1 PLAKEIRDIQE
12 EWKALDKKNG
22 GAPKPKWDKFNA
34 ECKAAYA
41 PAKAHFDALRK
52 QRTENASGREK
63 VIADMHALAEE
74 AAAPAV
80 EGQNRDWASLER
92 RKSALFDQWKK
103 AGSVANSA
111 WKSLDEKLDA
121 ALGKL
126 DTALDGAREPELS
139 RRRKLILRA
148 EELSKASPSR
158 EVTEE
163 AIAIQRRWTA
173 ERIQN
178 APHLRRKDEQ
188 KMWDDFKKHTDAV
201 FKARDAQRDSMK
213 AQFSEATKARF
224 EVIDEVKALANGDD
238 AKAIDAAMNAA
249 RTKWRNLPFVDRD
262 KARDLDRK
270 FDDAVMAAKRRATV
284 LSLSKGFVANG
295 TDAARTELLPQAMR
309 RHRSKQAGLL
319 SGPSFAG
326 ETARGL
332 PLALVCAMPSL
343 DDAQQLANALR
354 DPAMRIYASDDL
366 IGVAVCGAVKN
377 VFAIAAGI
385 SDGFAL
391 GANARAALVTRG
403 LAEMRRLV
411 AACGGNVDTVSGLA
425 GVGDVLLTT
434 TGDASRNRRVGL
446 ELAAGKSLAEIL
458 AALGHV
464 AEGVNA
470 ARLTRNLAAE
480 HNVEMPISSAVA
492 ALIEGSLTPKAAI
505 EALLTR
511 KSRAEF

>member
-1 PLAKEIRDIQE
+1 MKIAVL
-12 EWKALDKKNG
+12 G
-22 GAPKPKWDKFNA
+22 SGAWG
-34 ECKAAYA
+34 
-41 PAKAHFDALRK
+41 
-52 QRTENASGREK
+52 T
-63 VIADMHALAEE
+63 ALASRLAGNAAHSVTLWGRSATLIDAINTTHRNE
-74 AAAPAV
+74 AYLP
-80 EGQNRDWASLER
+80 GID
-92 RKSALFDQWKK
+92 
-103 AGSVANSA
+103 
-111 WKSLDEKLDA
+111 
-121 ALGKL
+121 
-126 DTALDGAREPELS
+126 LS
-139 RRRKLILRA
+139 NELRA
-148 EELSKASPSR
+148 
-158 EVTEE
+158 T
-163 AIAIQRRWTA
+163 
-173 ERIQN
+173 
-178 APHLRRKDEQ
+178 LR
-188 KMWDDFKKHTDAV
+188 
-201 FKARDAQRDSMK
+201 
-213 AQFSEATKARF
+213 
-224 EVIDEVKALANGDD
+224 
-238 AKAIDAAMNAA
+238 
-249 RTKWRNLPFVDRD
+249 
-262 KARDLDRK
+262 
-270 FDDAVMAAKRRATV
+270 FDDAIAGSELIILGGPVAATETLLKQIPADHRATV